1 MAEVC
6 RVKDISLSEGKF
18 EARIIKGLDLRLSE
32 TPENQWKPFMSTLR
46 MLLAI
51 SGRAL
56 SMAPMKKV
64 SVVEAIVKVRRRM

>member
-1 MAEVC
+1 
-6 RVKDISLSEGKF
+6 
-18 EARIIKGLDLRLSE
+18 LSE

-51 SGRAL
+51 FGRAL

-64 SVVEAIVKVRRRM
+64 SVVEATVKVRRRM